1 MRKLL
6 KNPIVVAAVA
16 KIANEARK
24 PENQKKIK
32 DAANKAYDQ
41 FQKRRR
47 SR

>member
-1 MRKLL
+1 M

-32 DAANKAYDQ
+32 DAATKAYDQ
-41 FQKRRR
+41 FQKRRKPR
-47 SR
+47 

>member
-1 MRKLL
+1 MRKLM

-32 DAANKAYDQ
+32 DAATKAYDQ
-41 FQKRRR
+41 FQKRRK

>member
-1 MRKLL
+1 M

-41 FQKRRR
+41 FQKRRKQR
-47 SR
+47 

>member
-41 FQKRRR
+41 FQKRRK

>member
-6 KNPIVVAAVA
+6 KNPIVVAAVG

>member
-1 MRKLL
+1 M
-6 KNPIVVAAVA
+6 KNPIVVAAIA

-32 DAANKAYDQ
+32 DAATKAYEQ
-41 FQKRRR
+41 VQKRRK